1 VVAILGLV
9 AHDEQ
14 LMAAESRTV
23 HEFEESGMHF
33 CLAYVTP
40 IDKPLNSLVRL
51 FTARGGEQ
59 FPPEIDLGRGVCAD
73 S

>member
-1 VVAILGLV
+1 
-9 AHDEQ
+9 
-14 LMAAESRTV
+14 
-23 HEFEESGMHF
+23 MHF

-59 FPPEIDLGRGVCAD
+59 LPPEIDLGRGVCTD